1 MNHPIVP
8 EEVSIMAEEKIKT
21 SPDVCSY
28 VDSDHH
34 KLSLEISIP
43 GVKKDDINLRM
54 HEDSFNLTAPRD
66 DFEYVTTY
74 AFCCPVKA
82 EEAKANYENG
92 LLKIEVPFKDF
103 MEDAVTVPVQ

>member
-1 MNHPIVP
+1 MNHSIVA

-28 VDSDHH
+28 VDSDHQ

-43 GVKKDDINLRM
+43 GVKKGDINLRM
-54 HEDSFNLTAPRD
+54 HEDSFNLAAPRD

-92 LLKIEVPFKDF
+92 LLKIEVPFKDY
-103 MEDAVTVPVQ
+103 MEDAVTVPVH

>member
-1 MNHPIVP
+1 
-8 EEVSIMAEEKIKT
+8 MANEKIKT

-28 VDSDHH
+28 VDSDHQR
-34 KLSLEISIP
+34 LSLEISIP
-43 GVKKDDINLRM
+43 GVKKEDINLRM

-66 DFEYVTTY
+66 DIEYATTL

-103 MEDAVTVPVQ
+103 MEDSVSVPVH